1 MLAGRCLLEAG
12 GRTSHETT
20 VSRLFYYFYTNTF
33 FKKTQFGLTIMFH
46 MPVNVTSRL
55 SKHNSNSNQFENHA
69 VTKKPKF
76 VSIRCDVFGDAP
88 EI

>member
-1 MLAGRCLLEAG
+1 
-12 GRTSHETT
+12 
-20 VSRLFYYFYTNTF
+20 
-33 FKKTQFGLTIMFH
+33 